1 MLPASSAPDVG
12 YTEGIRALSVAHKL
26 RLFTCLHSHMT
37 CTIAADAQARMTAYE
52 QWYDSKDADTQALI
66 DEIHDTTSYIID
78 EDEYDA
84 FISMLDNEMGIT
96 SASQFCDAFAGEW
109 EGVGDHVTTKF
120 TEELIDDCYSDDIAS
135 MPSFLQNAIDYELVW
150 YQSMRYDYYDLEF
163 KGNTYFFN
171 RNY

>member
-1 MLPASSAPDVG
+1 MTATVSAS
-12 YTEGIRALSVAHKL
+12 
-26 RLFTCLHSHMT
+26 
-37 CTIAADAQARMTAYE
+37 AQARFE
-52 QWYDSKDADTQALI
+52 LWYDSKDADTQELI
-66 DEIHDTTSYIID
+66 DEISESTSYIID

-84 FISMLDNEMGIT
+84 FINMLNADLDIT
-96 SASQFCDAFAGEW
+96 TANQFCEAFAGEW

-120 TEELIDDCYSDDIAS
+120 TEELIDDCYSHEIES

-171 RNY
+171 RNV